1 MTDEIKKLLNS
12 QFNKEFYSAYL
23 YLDIAAY
30 YESKNLKGIAHWY
43 FVQTQEERDHA
54 LLFYRFMLDNGVD
67 LESQAIDKPTYSTA
81 SLREPLV
88 AALKH
93 EEFVT
98 QSIYTIYDAALK
110 EKNYLVTQFLD
121 WFVKEQGEEE
131 KNANDNV
138 KNYDLYGG
146 DPKSLFLLDAE
157 MMKRIYAP
165 PSIMVQQP

>member
-1 MTDEIKKLLNS
+1 MSDEIKKLLNS

-23 YLDIAAY
+23 YMDIAAW
-30 YESKNLKGIAHWY
+30 YEAQNLKGFAHWY
-43 FVQTQEERDHA
+43 TVQTQEERDHG
-54 LLFYRFMLDNGVD
+54 LLFYRFMLDNGV
-67 LESQAIDKPTYSTA
+67 EFTSQPIDKPA
-81 SLREPLV
+81 FNKGNLGEPL
-88 AALKH
+88 ASALKH

-98 QSIYTIYDAALK
+98 QSIYNIYDAALK

-138 KNYDLYGG
+138 KNYELYGG